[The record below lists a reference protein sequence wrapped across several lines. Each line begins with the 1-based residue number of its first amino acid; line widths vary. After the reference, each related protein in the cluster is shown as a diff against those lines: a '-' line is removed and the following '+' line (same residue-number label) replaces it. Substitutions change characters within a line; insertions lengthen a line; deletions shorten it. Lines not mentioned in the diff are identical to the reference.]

1 MMTYMPLTDTLRRQE
16 TYDRAKQEAA
26 LRAMKGRVSL
36 LGRLPGDKRAARL
49 YLEASR
55 VYEESK

>member
-1 MMTYMPLTDTLRRQE
+1 MNMPVTETLRRQD

-26 LRAMKGRVSL
+26 LRTMRGSMSL
-36 LGRLPGDKRAARL
+36 MGRLPGNRRAATI

-55 VYEESK
+55 VYEEAKK